1 MLSITLKNDSKTITR
16 KKSNSLLLISLS
28 PESQLQDPDAAFMS
42 SSEALTSQQ
51 KMLNVWSNNHKHI
64 FIYEIITTWST

>member
-1 MLSITLKNDSKTITR
+1 MSSITLKNDSKTITR

-28 PESQLQDPDAAFMS
+28 PESQLQDPDAAFTS